1 MHLSTNEQIELCD
14 IVAEKLS
21 EFMENRGKPM
31 PSSEIFEMIFGGDYC
46 DIFDNLLNEL

>member
-1 MHLSTNEQIELCD
+1 MRLSTNEQIELCN

-21 EFMENRGKPM
+21 EFMDARGKSM

-46 DIFDNLLNEL
+46 DIFDNLLDEL